1 MLTTLILLLTL
12 AGCGGGNTNGS
23 NGSDRYR
30 TFFNPDAEPFFP
42 YQWYL
47 SYSDNDFTRTVGVD
61 PDASIHIRDAWKI
74 TRGEGVKVAII
85 DNNFEVTHP
94 DLAANIA
101 DYYNADFQ
109 NKKVENSV
117 SDESSHGTATAGF
130 VAAVPNGYG
139 ILGTAPDSR
148 LLLIAQVYA
157 DDAAT
162 IRAFEYARK
171 EGAKVMSNSWG
182 TGNVSDAI
190 AEELANL
197 KAQNITIF
205 FASGNNGPTPD
216 NDNQNLDAP
225 GVNDES
231 ELPSVIGIGATN
243 EYNRLATYSNYGSN
257 IDLLAPGGEMIG
269 LLGLDDSGEKGVA
282 YTRYLFRNGYELQV
296 DDAHAF
302 KIGTSFACPLAAGV
316 GALMLSANPALTPDQ
331 VRTILIQT
339 ADKIESDNVYY
350 DENGFNQKR
359 AYGKINAAK
368 AVEMAK
374 NYQQQTP

>member
-1 MLTTLILLLTL
+1 
-12 AGCGGGNTNGS
+12 
-23 NGSDRYR
+23 
-30 TFFNPDAEPFFP
+30 
-42 YQWYL
+42 
-47 SYSDNDFTRTVGVD
+47 
-61 PDASIHIRDAWKI
+61 
-74 TRGEGVKVAII
+74 
-85 DNNFEVTHP
+85 VTHP

-109 NKKVENSV
+109 TKKVENSV

-139 ILGTAPDSR
+139 ILGAAPDSR

-162 IRAFEYARK
+162 IRAFEYAKK
-171 EGAKVMSNSWG
+171 EGAKVISNSWG

-190 AEELANL
+190 AEEIANL
-197 KAQNITIF
+197 KERNITIF

-225 GVNDES
+225 GINDES
-231 ELPSVIGIGATN
+231 ELPSVIGVGATN
-243 EYNRLATYSNYGSN
+243 EYNRWATYSNYGTN
-257 IDLLAPGGEMIG
+257 IDLLAPGGEAIG
-269 LLGLDDSGEKGVA
+269 LLGLDDSGAKGVA
-282 YTRYLFRNGYELQV
+282 YTRYIFRNGYELEV

-331 VRTILIQT
+331 VRSILIQT
-339 ADKIESDNVYY
+339 ADKIESNYVYY

-368 AVEMAK
+368 AVMMAK